1 MPDHPLPDAGTAKER
16 WGAMLLMRR
25 FEERSRE
32 LYDKGLVAGF
42 LHSAAGE
49 EATIVGALRALDDG
63 DAVLSTFR
71 AHAHALVR
79 GTPPGA
85 VMAELLGREGGVCGG
100 RGGSTHVVDVARG
113 VLGGWGI
120 PGGHAP
126 IAAGVAL
133 TGRVTLCQMPV
144 GATTQGVV
152 SETLGLCAAWDLP
165 VVFLVTRDTGAA
177 PPLTE
182 LFERS
187 AALGVPGLR
196 CDGSDVL
203 AAEAV
208 VGEAARRARDERRP
222 TVVEALVRRPPATD
236 WDAID
241 PVAAFAAR
249 LEREGVLDAGAR
261 AEIERAVDA
270 ELNAAVAFAQAS
282 PEPDPSV
289 VLQDAVA

>member
-1 MPDHPLPDAGTAKER
+1 MPDLPLPDAETATER
-16 WGAMLLMRR
+16 WGAMLLVRR

-32 LYDKGLVAGF
+32 LYAKGLIAGF

-100 RGGSTHVVDVARG
+100 RGGSTHVVDVSRG

-133 TGRVTLCQMPV
+133 TGRVTLCQMRMR
-144 GATTQGVV
+144 ATTQGVV
-152 SETLGLCAAWDLP
+152 SETLALCAAWELP

-203 AAEAV
+203 AAQAV
-208 VGEAARRARDERRP
+208 VGEAPRRARHERRP
-222 TVVEALVRRPPATD
+222 TVVEALVRRPPAPD
-236 WDAID
+236 WDAVD
-241 PVAAFAAR
+241 PVAAFGAR
-249 LEREGVLDAGAR
+249 LEREGVLDASAR
-261 AEIERAVDA
+261 RAAEDGVAREVDA
-270 ELNAAVAFAQAS
+270 AAAFAQAS
-282 PEPDPSV
+282 PEP
-289 VLQDAVA
+289 VA